1 MEIPRIF
8 GGYLEASR
16 HLEVYRI
23 LKEEA
28 IYNEAL
34 ILRWFMRLNL
44 QPYRLR
50 VSGHYYPY
58 HLRTKMQSNR
68 GDNINAHVISRTFIH
83 YGNLGFLV

>member
-1 MEIPRIF
+1 MLRASRNLEIPRIF

-58 HLRTKMQSNR
+58 HLRTI
-68 GDNINAHVISRTFIH
+68 INAVKPRR
-83 YGNLGFLV
+83 